1 MSEKKKLPP
10 VAEPPIPS
18 VPNRAWTEMRKTEGD
33 GAGKPEISAPEN
45 ETPERDAAPEI
56 RAGGTPFPGNFE
68 PGESNGNFFPER

>member
-10 VAEPPIPS
+10 VAEPPVPS

-56 RAGGTPFPGNFE
+56 RAGGAPFPGNFE
-68 PGESNGNFFPER
+68 PGESNGNFFLER